1 MDTYELYDTIARSG
15 LDDRSAAERAA
26 RATLVAFAERLTVD
40 ETRALAGALPR
51 DLGVLVDATP
61 YDGDFDAAELYER
74 VRRREKT
81 DAGTAREHAQIV
93 LAAVAEHLPED
104 VLVRLRRHVAGD
116 LGALLAARGAPA
128 IDPEDVHGFRAGNGR
143 TLASGKPGSRHAVA
157 ESAPH
162 SAQSQSVAA
171 SDDPHGETKLSSARG
186 MTQERFA
193 ETLASGQGVH
203 TRPIA
208 ETDDESS

>member
-1 MDTYELYDTIARSG
+1 MDTHELYDTIARNG
-15 LDDRSAAERAA
+15 LADPSAAERAA
-26 RATLVAFAERLTVD
+26 RATLGAFAERLTVD
-40 ETRALAGALPR
+40 ETHALAGALPG
-51 DLGVLVDATP
+51 DLGALVDATP

-104 VLVRLRRHVAGD
+104 VLVRLRRHVGD
-116 LGALLAARGAPA
+116 LGALLGGGREPA
-128 IDPEDVHGFRAGNGR
+128 IDPEDVHGYHAGHGR
-143 TLASGKPGSRHAVA
+143 TLASGRPGSRHPVA

-162 SAQSQSVAA
+162 TAQSQSVAA
-171 SDDPHGETKLSSARG
+171 NDDPHAETKLSSARG
-186 MTQERFA
+186 LTQERFG
-193 ETLASGQGVH
+193 ETLASGTGVH

-208 ETDDESS
+208 ETDDEPS